1 MKSKKSCYDAAI
13 GHITI
18 RRYGL
23 IGLLYTI
30 GVTLLVV
37 GSVNGS
43 SYTGNAAMSI
53 QRLCNVIP
61 VCNLIYAA
69 MLAQLLMGDL
79 YTTRLS
85 YALRSLPVTLG
96 GWFGTQVTLGIVSVL
111 PGILIPGAVLALM
124 LTAYKTTILIFM
136 AYALLTFLF
145 FYGVALL
152 SSVCAGNRIGMLL
165 IYCIINFVGL
175 FYGWAVMQIF
185 SPLIYGMYLPN
196 YSARFVPITAIL
208 SRDPFRLQYYQNLLD
223 VERNAANYFAS
234 REIES
239 IQYTN
244 SLWVLLGFAIA
255 GCVLI
260 GIAMVLLRRRKPEC
274 TGDLLA
280 FKQLSPV
287 ILVICALCTGVLFHI
302 IADFFGWEIKL
313 PMLFVGIILGY
324 YAALM
329 LLKRQTRVFTKK
341 AFVPLALLLLLAFG
355 GVTATGLDLWGIT
368 YRIPDASQVEE
379 VEIGFTSDGQ
389 SLRSSNPEAVAL
401 AIQIQQESLDDHRQ
415 LERARPLLKRIYGSE
430 EGAPEELVAQDTFS
444 TAWITLRYTLKNG
457 HQMNRLYTVRS
468 TYDCIAAMNA
478 IFSTPEYIFD
488 RSLLDENQKFDREYF
503 MKRLKYVDLSCYH
516 GAGELYR
523 NIHTSVIPMEDV
535 PGLLDAILQDCEA
548 GNMAQSY
555 LFHRNADNDDF
566 WDNITFYFP
575 NPTGNFTDFS
585 TIRLYSSCKNTIQY
599 LIDHG
604 FHDPLEAK

>member
-1 MKSKKSCYDAAI
+1 MKSKKSCYDAAV

-30 GVTLLVV
+30 GMTLLVV

-85 YALRSLPVTLG
+85 YALRSLPITLG

-124 LTAYKTTILIFM
+124 LTAYKTTVLIFM
-136 AYALLTFLF
+136 AYAILTFLF

-165 IYCIINFVGL
+165 IYCIINFIGL

-185 SPLIYGMYLPN
+185 SPLIYGLFLPN
-196 YSARFVPITAIL
+196 YSAKFVPLMAIL

-239 IQYTN
+239 IEYTN

-260 GIAMVLLRRRKPEC
+260 GLSMVLLRRRKPEC
-274 TGDLLA
+274 AGDLLA
-280 FKQLSPV
+280 FKQLNPV
-287 ILVICALCTGVLFHI
+287 MLVICALCTGILFHI
-302 IADFFGWEIKL
+302 IADFFGWEVKL

-329 LLKRQTRVFTKK
+329 LLKRQTNVFTRK

-368 YRIPDASQVEE
+368 YRVPDASQVEE
-379 VEIGFTSDGQ
+379 VEIGFTSDGR
-389 SLRSSNPEAVAL
+389 SLRSSDPEAIAV

-488 RSLLDENQKFDREYF
+488 RSLLDDNQKFDREYF
-503 MKRLKYVDLSCYH
+503 MERLKYVELRCYH
-516 GAGELYR
+516 DRGELYVNTR
-523 NIHTSVIPMEDV
+523 TSVIPMENV

-548 GNMAQSY
+548 GNMAQNY
-555 LFHRNADNDDF
+555 VFHRKDDDF
-566 WDNITFYFP
+566 WDDITFYFP

-604 FHDPLEAK
+604 FYDPLEAK

>member
-79 YTTRLS
+79 YTPRLS
-85 YALRSLPVTLG
+85 YALRSLPATLG
-96 GWFGTQVTLGIVSVL
+96 GWFGTQVTLGIASVL

-124 LTAYKTTILIFM
+124 LTAYKTTILVFM

-165 IYCIINFVGL
+165 IYCIINFIGL

-185 SPLIYGMYLPN
+185 SPLVYGLFLPN
-196 YSARFVPITAIL
+196 YSAKFVPLTAIL
-208 SRDPFRLQYYQNLLD
+208 SRDPFRLQYYQSFD

-239 IQYTN
+239 IEYTN

-274 TGDLLA
+274 AGDLLA
-280 FKQLSPV
+280 FRQLNPV
-287 ILVICALCTGVLFHI
+287 ILVICAVCTGILLHI
-302 IADFFGWEIKL
+302 IGDFFGWEIKL

-355 GVTATGLDLWGIT
+355 GVTATGLDLWGTT
-368 YRIPDASQVEE
+368 YRIPNAEKVEK
-379 VEIGFTSDGQ
+379 VEISVSGINQ
-389 SLRSSNPEAVAL
+389 SLVSSDPEIIDL
-401 AIQIQQESLDDHRQ
+401 AIRIQQESLDDHRQ
-415 LERARPLLKRIYGSE
+415 LERARPLLKRIYASE
-430 EGAPEELVAQDTFS
+430 EGTPEELVAQDSFS
-444 TAWITLRYTLKNG
+444 TGSVTLRYTMKSG
-457 HQMNRLYTVRS
+457 RKMNRMYTVRS

-488 RSLLDENQKFDREYF
+488 RYLLDENQKFDREYF
-503 MKRLKYVDLSCYH
+503 IERLKYAELSCYH
-516 GAGELYR
+516 DAGELYR
-523 NIHTSVIPMEDV
+523 NTRTSVIPIEDV
-535 PGLLDAILQDCEA
+535 PSLLNAILQDCKA

-555 LFHRNADNDDF
+555 LFHRNDDDDV

-575 NPTGNFTDFS
+575 HPTGNFTDFS
-585 TIRLYSSCKNTIQY
+585 TIRLYSSCKNTMQY

-604 FHDPLEAK
+604 FHDPLKET

>member
-43 SYTGNAAMSI
+43 SYTGNAAVSI
-53 QRLCNVIP
+53 QRLCDVIP

-85 YALRSLPVTLG
+85 YALRSLPITLG

-124 LTAYKTTILIFM
+124 LTAYKTTVLIFM
-136 AYALLTFLF
+136 AYAILTFLF

-165 IYCIINFVGL
+165 IYCIINFIGL

-196 YSARFVPITAIL
+196 YSAQFVPITAIL
-208 SRDPFRLQYYQNLLD
+208 SRDPFRLQYYQNLD
-223 VERNAANYFAS
+223 MERNAANYFAS

-274 TGDLLA
+274 AGDLLA
-280 FKQLSPV
+280 FRQLNPV
-287 ILVICALCTGVLFHI
+287 ILVICAVCTGILMHI
-302 IADFFGWEIKL
+302 IGDFFGWEIKL
-313 PMLFVGIILGY
+313 PMLFVGIVLGY

-329 LLKRQTRVFTKK
+329 LLKRQTNVFTRK
-341 AFVPLALLLLLAFG
+341 AFVPLVLLLLLAFG
-355 GVTATGLDLWGIT
+355 GVTATGLNLWGTT
-368 YRIPDASQVEE
+368 YRIPNAEKVEK
-379 VEIGFTSDGQ
+379 VEINVSGINQ
-389 SLRSSNPEAVAL
+389 SLVSSNPEIISL
-401 AIQIQQESLDDHRQ
+401 AIRIQQESLDDHRQ

-430 EGAPEELVAQDTFS
+430 EGTPEELVVQDSFS
-444 TAWITLRYTLKNG
+444 TGSVTLRYIMKNG
-457 HQMNRLYTVRS
+457 RQMNRMYTVRS

-503 MKRLKYVDLSCYH
+503 MERLKYADLSCFH
-516 GAGELYR
+516 DAGELYR
-523 NIHTSVIPMEDV
+523 NTRTSVIPMEDV

-555 LFHRNADNDDF
+555 LFHCNDDNDDF

-575 NPTGNFTDFS
+575 NFTGNFTDFS

>member
-1 MKSKKSCYDAAI
+1 MKSKKSCYDAAV

-30 GVTLLVV
+30 GMTLLVV

-85 YALRSLPVTLG
+85 YALRSLPITLG

-124 LTAYKTTILIFM
+124 LTAYKTTVLIFM
-136 AYALLTFLF
+136 AYAILTFLF

-165 IYCIINFVGL
+165 IYCIINFIGL

-185 SPLIYGMYLPN
+185 SPLIYGLFLPN
-196 YSARFVPITAIL
+196 YSAKFVPLMAIL

-239 IQYTN
+239 IEYTN

-260 GIAMVLLRRRKPEC
+260 GLSMVLLRRRKPEC
-274 TGDLLA
+274 AGDLLA
-280 FKQLSPV
+280 FKQLNPV
-287 ILVICALCTGVLFHI
+287 MLVICALCTGILFHI
-302 IADFFGWEIKL
+302 IADFFGWEVKL

-329 LLKRQTRVFTKK
+329 LLKRQTNVFTRK

-368 YRIPDASQVEE
+368 YRVPDASQVEE
-379 VEIGFTSDGQ
+379 VEIGFTSDGR
-389 SLRSSNPEAVAL
+389 SLRSSDPEAIAL

-503 MKRLKYVDLSCYH
+503 MERLKYVELRCYH
-516 GAGELYR
+516 DRGELYVNTR
-523 NIHTSVIPMEDV
+523 TSVIPMENV

-548 GNMAQSY
+548 GNMAQNY
-555 LFHRNADNDDF
+555 VFHRKDDDF
-566 WDNITFYFP
+566 WDDITFYFP

-604 FHDPLEAK
+604 FYDPLEAK

>member
-1 MKSKKSCYDAAI
+1 MKSKKSCYDAAV

-30 GVTLLVV
+30 GMTLLVV

-85 YALRSLPVTLG
+85 YALRSLPITLG

-124 LTAYKTTILIFM
+124 LTAYKTTVLIFM
-136 AYALLTFLF
+136 AYAILTFLF

-165 IYCIINFVGL
+165 IYCIINFIGL

-185 SPLIYGMYLPN
+185 SPLIYGLFLPN
-196 YSARFVPITAIL
+196 YSAKFVPLMAIL

-239 IQYTN
+239 IEYTN

-260 GIAMVLLRRRKPEC
+260 GLSMVLLRRRKPEC
-274 TGDLLA
+274 AGDLLA
-280 FKQLSPV
+280 FKQLNPV
-287 ILVICALCTGVLFHI
+287 MLVICALCTGILFHI
-302 IADFFGWEIKL
+302 IADFFGWEVKL
-313 PMLFVGIILGY
+313 PTLFVGIILGY

-329 LLKRQTRVFTKK
+329 LLKRQTNVFTRK

-368 YRIPDASQVEE
+368 YRVPDASQVEE
-379 VEIGFTSDGQ
+379 VEIGFTSDGR
-389 SLRSSNPEAVAL
+389 SLRSSDPEAIAL

-488 RSLLDENQKFDREYF
+488 RSLLDDNQKFDREYF
-503 MKRLKYVDLSCYH
+503 MERLKYVELRCYH
-516 GAGELYR
+516 DRGELYVNTR
-523 NIHTSVIPMEDV
+523 TSVIPMENV

-548 GNMAQSY
+548 GNMAQNY
-555 LFHRNADNDDF
+555 VFHRKDDDF
-566 WDNITFYFP
+566 WDDITFYFP

-604 FHDPLEAK
+604 FYDPLEAK

>member
-1 MKSKKSCYDAAI
+1 MKSKKSCYDAAV

-30 GVTLLVV
+30 GMTLLVV

-85 YALRSLPVTLG
+85 YALRSLPITLG

-124 LTAYKTTILIFM
+124 LTAYKTTVLIFM
-136 AYALLTFLF
+136 AYAILTFLF

-165 IYCIINFVGL
+165 IYCIINFIGL

-185 SPLIYGMYLPN
+185 SPLIYGLFLPN
-196 YSARFVPITAIL
+196 YSAKFVPLMAIL

-239 IQYTN
+239 IEYTN

-260 GIAMVLLRRRKPEC
+260 GLSMVLLRRRKPEC
-274 TGDLLA
+274 AGDLLA
-280 FKQLSPV
+280 FKQLNPV
-287 ILVICALCTGVLFHI
+287 MLVICALCTGILFHI
-302 IADFFGWEIKL
+302 IADFFGWEVKL

-329 LLKRQTRVFTKK
+329 LLKRQTNVFTRK

-368 YRIPDASQVEE
+368 YRVPDASQVEE
-379 VEIGFTSDGQ
+379 VEIGFTSDGR
-389 SLRSSNPEAVAL
+389 SLRSSDPEAIAL

-503 MKRLKYVDLSCYH
+503 MERLKYVELRCYH
-516 GAGELYR
+516 DRGELYVNTR
-523 NIHTSVIPMEDV
+523 TSVIPMENV

-548 GNMAQSY
+548 GNMAQNY
-555 LFHRNADNDDF
+555 VFHRKDDDF
-566 WDNITFYFP
+566 WDDITFYFP

-599 LIDHG
+599 LIDHC
-604 FHDPLEAK
+604 FYDPLEAK

>member
-1 MKSKKSCYDAAI
+1 MKSKKSCYDAAV

-30 GVTLLVV
+30 GMTLLVV

-85 YALRSLPVTLG
+85 YALRSLPITLG

-124 LTAYKTTILIFM
+124 LTAYKTTVLIFM
-136 AYALLTFLF
+136 AYAILTFLF

-165 IYCIINFVGL
+165 IYCIINFIGL

-185 SPLIYGMYLPN
+185 SPLIYGLFLPN
-196 YSARFVPITAIL
+196 YSAKFVPLMAIL

-239 IQYTN
+239 IEYTN

-260 GIAMVLLRRRKPEC
+260 GLSMVLLRRRKPEC
-274 TGDLLA
+274 AGDLLA
-280 FKQLSPV
+280 FTQLNPV
-287 ILVICALCTGVLFHI
+287 MLVICALCTGILFHI
-302 IADFFGWEIKL
+302 IADFFGWEVKL

-329 LLKRQTRVFTKK
+329 LLKRQTNVFTRK

-368 YRIPDASQVEE
+368 YRVPDASQVEE
-379 VEIGFTSDGQ
+379 VEIGFTSDGR
-389 SLRSSNPEAVAL
+389 SLRSSDPEAIAL

-503 MKRLKYVDLSCYH
+503 MERLKYVELRCYH
-516 GAGELYR
+516 DRGELYVNTR
-523 NIHTSVIPMEDV
+523 TSVIPMENV

-548 GNMAQSY
+548 GNMAQNY
-555 LFHRNADNDDF
+555 VFHRKDDDF
-566 WDNITFYFP
+566 WDDITFYFP

-604 FHDPLEAK
+604 FYDPLEAK

>member
-260 GIAMVLLRRRKPEC
+260 ALSMVLLRRRKPEC
-274 TGDLLA
+274 AGDLLA
-280 FKQLSPV
+280 FRQLNPV
-287 ILVICALCTGVLFHI
+287 ILVICAVCTGILFHI

-341 AFVPLALLLLLAFG
+341 AFVPLVLLLLLAFG
-355 GVTATGLDLWGIT
+355 GVTATGLNLWGTT

-503 MKRLKYVDLSCYH
+503 MERLKYVDLSCYH
-516 GAGELYR
+516 DEGELYR
-523 NIHTSVIPMEDV
+523 NTRTSVIPMEDV

-555 LFHRNADNDDF
+555 LFHRNDNDDF

>member
-43 SYTGNAAMSI
+43 SYTGNAAVSI
-53 QRLCNVIP
+53 QRLCDVIP

-85 YALRSLPVTLG
+85 YALRSLPITLG

-124 LTAYKTTILIFM
+124 LTAYKTTVLIFM
-136 AYALLTFLF
+136 AYAILTFLF

-165 IYCIINFVGL
+165 IYCIINFIGL

-196 YSARFVPITAIL
+196 YSAQFVPITAIL
-208 SRDPFRLQYYQNLLD
+208 SRDPFRLQYYQNLD
-223 VERNAANYFAS
+223 MERNAANYFAS

-274 TGDLLA
+274 AGDLLA
-280 FKQLSPV
+280 FRQLNPV
-287 ILVICALCTGVLFHI
+287 ILVICAVCTGILMHI
-302 IADFFGWEIKL
+302 IGDFFGWEIKL
-313 PMLFVGIILGY
+313 PMLFVGIVLGY

-329 LLKRQTRVFTKK
+329 LLKRQTNVFTRK
-341 AFVPLALLLLLAFG
+341 AFVPLVLLLLLAFG
-355 GVTATGLDLWGIT
+355 GVTATGLNLWGTT
-368 YRIPDASQVEE
+368 YRIPNAEKVEK
-379 VEIGFTSDGQ
+379 VEINVSGINQ
-389 SLRSSNPEAVAL
+389 SLVSSNPEIISL
-401 AIQIQQESLDDHRQ
+401 AIRIQQESLDDHRQ

-430 EGAPEELVAQDTFS
+430 EGTPEELVVQDSFS
-444 TAWITLRYTLKNG
+444 TGSVTLRYIMKNG
-457 HQMNRLYTVRS
+457 RQMNRMYTVRS

-503 MKRLKYVDLSCYH
+503 MERLKYADLSCYH
-516 GAGELYR
+516 DAGELYR
-523 NIHTSVIPMEDV
+523 NTRTSVIPMEDI

-555 LFHRNADNDDF
+555 LFHRNDDNGDV

-585 TIRLYSSCKNTIQY
+585 TIRLYGSCKNTIQY

>member
-53 QRLCNVIP
+53 QSLCNVIP

-185 SPLIYGMYLPN
+185 SPLVYGLFLPN
-196 YSARFVPITAIL
+196 YSAKFVPLTAIL

-260 GIAMVLLRRRKPEC
+260 ALSMVLLRRRKPEC
-274 TGDLLA
+274 AGDLLA
-280 FKQLSPV
+280 FRQLNPV
-287 ILVICALCTGVLFHI
+287 ILVICAVCTGILLHI
-302 IADFFGWEIKL
+302 IGDFFGWEIKL

-329 LLKRQTRVFTKK
+329 LLKRQTHVFTRK

-355 GVTATGLDLWGIT
+355 GVTATGLDLWGTT

-389 SLRSSNPEAVAL
+389 SLRSSDPEAIAL

-457 HQMNRLYTVRS
+457 REMNRLYTVRS

-488 RSLLDENQKFDREYF
+488 RSLLDGNQKFDREYF
-503 MKRLKYVDLSCYH
+503 MERLKYVDLSCYH
-516 GAGELYR
+516 DEGELYR
-523 NIHTSVIPMEDV
+523 NTRTSVIPMEDV

-555 LFHRNADNDDF
+555 LFHRNDDNDDF

-604 FHDPLEAK
+604 FHDPLEAN

>member
-1 MKSKKSCYDAAI
+1 MKSKKSCYDAAV

-30 GVTLLVV
+30 GMTLLVV

-85 YALRSLPVTLG
+85 YALRSLPITLG

-124 LTAYKTTILIFM
+124 LTAYKTTVLIFM
-136 AYALLTFLF
+136 AYAILTFLF

-165 IYCIINFVGL
+165 IYCIINFIGL

-185 SPLIYGMYLPN
+185 SPLIYGLFLPN
-196 YSARFVPITAIL
+196 YSAKFVPLMAIL

-239 IQYTN
+239 IEYTN
-244 SLWVLLGFAIA
+244 SLWALLGFAIA

-260 GIAMVLLRRRKPEC
+260 GLSMVLLRRRKPEC
-274 TGDLLA
+274 AGDLLA
-280 FKQLSPV
+280 FKQLNPV
-287 ILVICALCTGVLFHI
+287 MLVICALCTGILFHI
-302 IADFFGWEIKL
+302 IADFFGWEVKL

-329 LLKRQTRVFTKK
+329 LLKRQTNVFTRK

-368 YRIPDASQVEE
+368 YRVPDASQVEE
-379 VEIGFTSDGQ
+379 VEIGFTSDGR
-389 SLRSSNPEAVAL
+389 SLRSSDPEAIAL

-503 MKRLKYVDLSCYH
+503 MERLKYVELRCYH
-516 GAGELYR
+516 DRGELYVNTR
-523 NIHTSVIPMEDV
+523 TSVIPMENV

-548 GNMAQSY
+548 GNMAQNY
-555 LFHRNADNDDF
+555 VFHRKDDDF
-566 WDNITFYFP
+566 WDDITFYFP

-604 FHDPLEAK
+604 FYDPLEAK